1 MKINYFELKLVDSGT
16 NLPELKRSPKRQ
28 TLAVANIY
36 QEGVQL
42 HSSSRV
48 DVFLTRPSCSVCL
61 WRQCRLVNRKQMGP
75 RLGSLL
81 REDRHKKRKN

>member
-28 TLAVANIY
+28 TLAVSNIY

-48 DVFLTRPSCSVCL
+48 DVFLTGPSCSVCM

-75 RLGSLL
+75 GLVVL
-81 REDRHKKRKN
+81 REDRQKKRKN

>member
-28 TLAVANIY
+28 ALAVANIY

-48 DVFLTRPSCSVCL
+48 DVFLTHRY
-61 WRQCRLVNRKQMGP
+61 
-75 RLGSLL
+75 LL
-81 REDRHKKRKN
+81 